1 MNIMRCPK
9 TVLSAVVVMIVVSIT
24 AIGQANGAEEF
35 DYSSYADILKTYVND
50 SGMVNYKEL
59 KANRKGLD
67 AFVVSL
73 GKLEP
78 AVYKKWST
86 PERIA
91 FWINAYNA
99 ITLRAIID
107 NYPIKGSG
115 WGSLRYPKNSIRQIP
130 GVWKKL
136 TFKIKGEKWTLEK
149 IEHTALRGWY
159 NEPRIHLALVCAAI
173 SCPPL
178 RNEPFYAS
186 KLDEQFSDQ
195 TRKFLAQ
202 SKNFRID
209 RKNKI
214 VYLSSIFKWFGKDF
228 IKTYGTR
235 KGFANQNTSQKA
247 VLNYMAKFL
256 DEPESKYLRY
266 KKYKVKY
273 IEYKWSLNKQ

>member
-1 MNIMRCPK
+1 MNVMRSLNPMLSFV
-9 TVLSAVVVMIVVSIT
+9 TVMILISVAVV
-24 AIGQANGAEEF
+24 GQAEF
-35 DYSSYADILKTYVND
+35 DYSGYAEILKRYVD
-50 SGMVNYKEL
+50 DDGMVNYAEL
-59 KANRKGLD
+59 NANRKDLD
-67 AFVVSL
+67 AFITSL
-73 GKLEP
+73 GNLKT
-78 AVYKKWST
+78 AAYKKWST
-86 PERIA
+86 KERTA

-107 NYPIKGSG
+107 HYPINASG
-115 WGSLRYPKNSIRQIP
+115 PGTSRYPENSIRQIP

-136 TFKIKGEKWTLEK
+136 TFNVRGKKWTLDK

-178 RNEPFYAS
+178 RNGPFYAS
-186 KLDEQFSDQ
+186 KLDEQFGDQ
-195 TRKFLAQ
+195 TRKFLAR

-228 IKTYGTR
+228 IKTYGTK
-235 KGFANQNTSQKA
+235 KGFAKQNKSQKA
-247 VLNYMAKFL
+247 VLNYLAEFL
-256 DEPESKYLRY
+256 DGPDAKYLRG

-273 IEYKWSLNKQ
+273 IKYNWALNEQ